1 HEEAQAVV
9 GQQIAVAAAQRQ
21 QARAEGAKLASDL
34 TELCAELTY
43 CNLGARGDYV
53 RGQTRLPSP

>member
-1 HEEAQAVV
+1 MV

-34 TELCAELTY
+34 TELEGWPGFVY
-43 CNLGARGDYV
+43 F
-53 RGQTRLPSP
+53 SPE

>member
-1 HEEAQAVV
+1 MV